1 MEVEGSSGSD
11 LTAHDRRLALVALI
25 VVLVVLLGL
34 GAVLDRVTTNA
45 VATPAVAPPAVPF
58 PRTVTD
64 DFATRPGPGLGRT
77 PTGQRWAAVRG
88 EWVMA
93 DGSARVAVPAPLGSN
108 VALVRVGRGAGSVS
122 VTAQTITKGMGLAFR
137 CRDLLDCWTLTAVP
151 EFGTWNLTKVKSAV
165 PADMG
170 NVGQAPIAS
179 GTRVRVDMD
188 AQGFEVF
195 VNDVSLRRVDDP
207 GPDSINDAPRAG
219 LVVNP
224 EAGATDG
231 RFTEFSATQWNI
243 LGPDAAVHD
252 DFDRPASDTL
262 GRSSTGQRWTV
273 ASGQWG
279 ITDREA
285 VLRSTPSDTPSV
297 ATIDVG
303 RSEGWV
309 QATATTAPQGFGV
322 VFRYRDPRNYWRI
335 VAVPDYAT
343 FNVFKVVNG
352 RETKVTASGIGVV
365 TYDKTNVTIGIRLE
379 GDRFTFYVDGRDTG
393 VTMRDPEL
401 RNARRA
407 GLVVSS
413 VKGTG
418 LRVAGFAAGPL
429 DAAGPP

>member
-1 MEVEGSSGSD
+1 MEDEKPGGSD

-25 VVLVVLLGL
+25 VALVVLLGV
-34 GAVLDRVTTNA
+34 GAVLDRVTTKKALMPVA
-45 VATPAVAPPAVPF
+45 VIPAVPF

-64 DFATRPGPGLGRT
+64 DFATRSGPGLGAA
-77 PTGQRWAAVRG
+77 PTGQRWNAVRG
-88 EWVMA
+88 QWAMA
-93 DGSARVAVPAPLGSN
+93 DGSARVATPAPLGSS
-108 VALVRVGRGAGSVS
+108 VALVRVGRGAGTVA

-137 CRDLLDCWTLTAVP
+137 CRDLLDCWTLTVVP
-151 EFGTWNLTKVKSAV
+151 EFGTWNLTKIKSAV
-165 PADMG
+165 PTDMG
-170 NVGQAPIAS
+170 NVGQAPIAP

-188 AQGFEVF
+188 AAGFEVF
-195 VNDVSLRRVDDP
+195 VNDVSVRRVDDS
-207 GPDSINDAPRAG
+207 GPNSINDAPRAG

-231 RFTEFSATQWNI
+231 RFTSFSATQWNV
-243 LGPDAAVHD
+243 LGPDAPIRD
-252 DFDRPASDTL
+252 DFDRAPSNTL
-262 GRSSTGQRWTV
+262 GRSTTGQQWNV
-273 ASGQWG
+273 ASGEWG
-279 ITDREA
+279 VKAREA
-285 VLRSTPSDTPSV
+285 VLVSTPSDTPSV

-303 RSEGWV
+303 RSDGWV

-322 VFRYRDPRNYWRI
+322 VFRYRDAKNYWRI

-352 RETKVTASGIGVV
+352 RESKVTASGIGVV

-379 GDRFTFYVDGRDTG
+379 DDRFTIYVDGRDTG
-393 VTMRDPEL
+393 VTLRSTEL
-401 RNARRA
+401 ANAHRA

-429 DAAGPP
+429 DVAGAP